1 MIAALDTPQS
11 AKIDTEA
18 LLSKV
23 SASRLNCF
31 LQCRLKFYYRY
42 VLKLAKP
49 ATGALHLGKAVH
61 WALQQWSKARWF
73 GRPLDAEG
81 LKHGFDLHWESS
93 QEKEPVAWEID
104 EEKKQREKAWG
115 LVEMYLRD
123 TPIPTDEKPEGVEVS
138 AEADLPDGLPKLV
151 GFIDL
156 VRPGGSSPGGKIVD
170 FKTSSVTP
178 LIAQAI
184 HRNETQLSAYGI
196 LYREATGRDASGFEL
211 HHLIKTKQ
219 PKLVVT
225 HVGALTDQ
233 REQKFM
239 RQVESY
245 VDGVE
250 REDFVPAPSLACS
263 SCEYFHECTLWGGV
277 QK

>member
-1 MIAALDTPQS
+1 VIAALDTLQS
-11 AKIDTEA
+11 PKVDTES
-18 LLSKV
+18 LLAKV

-31 LQCRLKFYYRY
+31 LQCRLKFYFRY

-49 ATGALHLGKAVH
+49 ATGALHVGKACH
-61 WALQQWSKARWF
+61 WALQQWSKARWY
-73 GRPLDAEG
+73 GEPLDAEG

-104 EEKKQREKAWG
+104 EEEKQREKAWG
-115 LVEMYLRD
+115 LVEMYLRE
-123 TPIPTDEKPEGVEVS
+123 TPIPVGEKPEAVEVS
-138 AEADLPDGLPKLV
+138 VEADLPDGLPKLI

-156 VRPGGSSPGGKIVD
+156 VCPGGSNTGGKIID
-170 FKTSSVTP
+170 FKTSSATP

-184 HRNETQLSAYGI
+184 HRNEMQLSAYGI

-211 HHLIKTKQ
+211 HHLVKTKV

-233 REQKFM
+233 REQKFL
-239 RQVESY
+239 RQVESH

-250 REDFVPAPSLACS
+250 REDFVPSPGLHCS
-263 SCEYFHECTLWGGV
+263 SCEFFHECQMWPEV
-277 QK
+277 KQ

>member
-1 MIAALDTPQS
+1 LIAALDTPQL
-11 AKIDTEA
+11 AKVDTQS
-18 LLSKV
+18 LLAKV

-31 LQCRLKFYYRY
+31 LQCRLKFYFRY

-49 ATGALHLGKAVH
+49 ATGALHVGKAVH

-73 GRPLDAEG
+73 GSPLDAEG
-81 LKHGFDLHWESS
+81 LKPGFDLHWESS

-104 EEKKQREKAWG
+104 EEQKQRQKAWG
-115 LVEMYLRD
+115 LVDMYLRD
-123 TPIPTDEKPEGVEVS
+123 TPIPAEEKPEGVEVS
-138 AEADLPDGLPKLV
+138 IEAELPDGLPKLV
-151 GFIDL
+151 GVIDL
-156 VRPGGSSPGGKIVD
+156 VRPEGVVVD
-170 FKTSSVTP
+170 FKTSSTTP

-184 HRNETQLSAYGI
+184 HRNETQLTAYGI
-196 LYREATGRDASGFEL
+196 LHRESTGHDASGFEL
-211 HHLIKTKQ
+211 HHLVKTKV

-225 HVGALTDQ
+225 HVGAMTDQ
-233 REQKFM
+233 REQKFL

-263 SCEYFHECTLWGGV
+263 SCEFFHECQLWPEV
-277 QK
+277 RQ